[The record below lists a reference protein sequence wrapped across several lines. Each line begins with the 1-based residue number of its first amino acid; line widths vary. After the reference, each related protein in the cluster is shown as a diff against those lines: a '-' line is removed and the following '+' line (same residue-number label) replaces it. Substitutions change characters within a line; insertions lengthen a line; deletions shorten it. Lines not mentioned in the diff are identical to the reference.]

1 MAPVA
6 VLAGKVLR
14 TASGKLVTKGAAVE
28 NQPLQGNL
36 APLEYYDTTPVFAD
50 LVYQGFGFM
59 VQGTTTPI
67 AVNPADGAPNV
78 SNVEVVI
85 QYLPILTVDTDLIF
99 RVYGNFTSA
108 AIRSPQSGDSITSS
122 GSYSGGFREVTVHM
136 TSGRISDTIR
146 LQLNGC
152 TRASDGTAGFD
163 NIICARPGYTNAQIL
178 AGTRFTTEYVA
189 MIAPLK
195 CLRFMDWLA
204 INGAQNFGQGSDFTK
219 RPTRT
224 QRRTT
229 YSYSEDATGATAKRI
244 GCCFEDIIDLMNL
257 TGKDGWVPGPVLASD
272 AWVTSYITLMHAGLN
287 STLAL
292 VDEVCNENWNTNGGF
307 EQFCKVLDA
316 VSAEFNGVADV
327 SDRFG
332 QLTRYLVSANRTS
345 NVVTLIF
352 SVNLS
357 LTANG
362 SSSVT
367 IANLDGDGNNVSYVI
382 QSVPAADR
390 ITINKTGSNGAVAA
404 NSGFSLVDNLTSSD
418 LATSSVKNC
427 FTGTAL
433 YVLRREKQKS
443 DLIRAVVGDANMHT
457 RYRPVFCWQSITSDF
472 DAYFAWLDAVYGGT
486 HRPAYYLYGMG
497 HAPYYSLDGTPLG
510 GSNLASDASAGTVVS
525 DYTTAAGLAAKY
537 SKRRY
542 GIEAKAVT
550 CLHYPDDTGT
560 RRLELLCYEGGSDFS
575 TLDGELPDGSANNAK
590 KSAANAD
597 AAIKQPHKDYLSD
610 QVLYGTDNTMPS
622 QYFVGVGSTAST
634 YKVDRFWDLSAF
646 DSLTD
651 GKHLA
656 LTELAAAVRQQP
668 TRHVGL
674 GNFDGRLRAGQYLD
688 IDPNLTTSGTYP
700 WWVVA
705 DMSSHNSI
713 DFIWHETAATA
724 QTRTISFDY
733 TCNFAGW
740 QFHIDINGTRI
751 TTSQSL
757 SASPADLTTV
767 KSVGPFTFTSRPGRN
782 GVRLVRA
789 AGGSGRD
796 GQIRLKVFA

>member
-1 MAPVA
+1 MPPVF
-6 VLAGKVLR
+6 VHG
-14 TASGKLVTKGAAVE
+14 GKLLKTAGGRLVGSAAVA

-36 APLEYYDTTPVFAD
+36 ATLEYFDVTPVFAD
-50 LVYQGFGFM
+50 LIYQGFGFM
-59 VQGTTTPI
+59 VHGTTTPI
-67 AVNPADGAPNV
+67 AVNPADGAPNQ

-85 QYLPILTVDTDLIF
+85 QYLPALTADIDLTF
-99 RVYGNFTSA
+99 RVYGNFTST
-108 AIRSPQSGDSITSS
+108 AIRSGQAGDAITSN
-122 GSYSGGFREVTVHM
+122 GTYSGGFREITVHM
-136 TSGRISDTIR
+136 TSGRVSDTLR
-146 LQLNGC
+146 LQLTGC
-152 TRASDGTAGFD
+152 TRASDSTAGFD
-163 NIICARPGYTNAQIL
+163 NIICPRPGYTVAQIL
-178 AGTRFTTEYVA
+178 AGTRFTTEYLA
-189 MIAPLK
+189 LIAPLK
-195 CLRFMDWLA
+195 CLRFMDWLQ
-204 INGAQNFGQGSDFTK
+204 INGAQNFGQGADFTK
-219 RPTRT
+219 RATRT

-257 TGKDGWVPGPVLASD
+257 TGKDGWVPTPILAD
-272 AWVTSYITLMHAGLN
+272 NTWVTSYITLMHAGLN
-287 STLAL
+287 SSLAL

-307 EQFCKVLDA
+307 EQFNKVLDA
-316 VSAEFNGVADV
+316 VSTELGGVADV

-345 NVVTLIF
+345 NVITLIF

-362 SSSVT
+362 SNSVT
-367 IANLDGDGNNVSYVI
+367 IANLDGDGNNTSYVI

-390 ITINKTGSNGAVAA
+390 ITINKTGSNGAVSA
-404 NSGFSLVDNLTSSD
+404 NSGFSLVDNNTSSD
-418 LATSSVKNC
+418 LVTSSVKNC
-427 FTGTAL
+427 FTAMAL

-457 RYRPVFCWQSITSDF
+457 RYRPVFCWWSIISDF
-472 DAYFAWLDAVYGGT
+472 DAYIAWLDAVYGGT
-486 HRPAYYLYGMG
+486 HRPAYYLYGIG
-497 HAPYYSLDGTPLG
+497 HAPYYSLDATPLG
-510 GSNLASDASAGTVVS
+510 GSNLASDSSAGTVVS

-537 SKRRY
+537 SKVRY

-550 CLHYPDDTGT
+550 CLHYPDDSGA
-560 RRLELLCYEGGSDFS
+560 RRLELLCYEGGSDFA
-575 TLDGELPDGSANNAK
+575 TLDGDLADGSANNAK

-610 QVLYGTDNTMPS
+610 QILYGTDNTMPS
-622 QYFVGVGSTAST
+622 QYFVGVGSTTST
-634 YKVDRFWDLSAF
+634 LKVDRFWDVSAIG
-646 DSLTD
+646 SLTD

-656 LTELAAAVRQQP
+656 LTELAAAARQQP

-674 GNFDGRLRAGQYLD
+674 GSFDGRLRAGQYVD

-700 WWVVA
+700 WWVTA
-705 DMSSHNSI
+705 DMSSHSSI
-713 DFIWHETAATA
+713 DFIWYETAATA
-724 QTRTISFDY
+724 QTRTFAFDY

-740 QFHIDINGTRI
+740 QFHVDINGTRI
-751 TTSQSL
+751 ATAQAL

-782 GVRLVRA
+782 GVRMVKA